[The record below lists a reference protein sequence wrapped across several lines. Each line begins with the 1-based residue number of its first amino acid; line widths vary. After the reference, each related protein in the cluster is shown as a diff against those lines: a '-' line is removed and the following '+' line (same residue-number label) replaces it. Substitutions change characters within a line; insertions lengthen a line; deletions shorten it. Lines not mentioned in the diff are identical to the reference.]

1 MASLKQLRG
10 GKYVARIRKWD
21 GFREQELKPVPLE
34 TDSKLEAEVRLEYV
48 KRMEKYIKE
57 GNEFTFPWQNKEG
70 TLKIKKHTLKEM
82 VSEYLD
88 YLDANGR
95 KKTTIERA
103 VHCLNNFMKST
114 GMNTPIDEMN
124 TEKVEYFKR
133 YFKGKL
139 TDNGININLT
149 RIKAFLNWCFEV
161 KEVIARAPRVTKIK
175 VPAKVPSYL
184 TANDLDKIL
193 KLNWLSLFYK
203 DVFRMYWETG
213 VRLRE
218 PFNGRIDRG
227 WLIVDASHSKTGIER
242 VINLKS
248 YHVDTIEEMHR
259 RFNESSSHFKTK
271 TDHYSRV
278 FKKVAVA
285 IGRQKLSLHNLRDTY
300 AVMRYLETRD
310 IYLVSKE
317 LGHSSVKVTEKYARF
332 DLRRLELDFP
342 SLASRYCNSNIKNT
356 GFRDTVFG
364 NQLTK
369 PTVFSSRN

>member
-1 MASLKQLRG
+1 MARLRQQRG

-21 GFREQELKPVPLE
+21 GFREKELKSVPLE
-34 TDSKLEAEVRLEYV
+34 TDSELEAEIRLEHV
-48 KRMEKYIKE
+48 NKMEKYIKA
-57 GNEFTFPWQNKEG
+57 GNEIIFPWQNKDG

-95 KKTTIERA
+95 KTTTIERA
-103 VHCLNNFMKST
+103 KYCLNNFMKSS
-114 GMNTPIDEMN
+114 GINIPIDDIN
-124 TEKVEYFKR
+124 TDKIEFFKR
-133 YFKGKL
+133 YFKGNL

-175 VPAKVPSYL
+175 VPVKVPSYCTENNL
-184 TANDLDKIL
+184 AEIL
-193 KLNWLSLFYK
+193 KLDWLDTFYK

-242 VINLKS
+242 VINLKT
-248 YHVDTIEEMHR
+248 YHVDTIEEIQKR
-259 RFNESSSHFKTK
+259 AIESKSMFKTK
-271 TDHYSRV
+271 TDHYSRI
-278 FKKVAVA
+278 FKKAAVA
-285 IGRQKLSLHNLRDTY
+285 IGRQKLSLQNLRDTY
-300 AVMRYLETRD
+300 ALMRYLETRD
-310 IYLVSKE
+310 LYLVSKE
-317 LGHSSVKVTEKYARF
+317 LGHSSVKVTEKYAMF

-342 SLASRYCNSNIKNT
+342 SLASEYSNTNINNT

-364 NQLTK
+364 IQLTK
-369 PTVFSSRN
+369 PTVFSSRI

>member
-1 MASLKQLRG
+1 MASLRKLCG

-21 GFREQELKPVPLE
+21 GFREQELKSVPLE
-34 TDSKLEAEVRLEYV
+34 TDSRLEALIRKDEVN
-48 KRMEKYIKE
+48 RMEKYIKE
-57 GNEFTFPWQNKEG
+57 GNEIIFPWQNKEG

-161 KEVIARAPRVTKIK
+161 KEVIARVPRVTKIK

-218 PFNGRIDRG
+218 PFNGKIDKG

-242 VINLKS
+242 VINLKT
-248 YHVDTIEEMHR
+248 YHVDTIEEIQKR
-259 RFNESSSHFKTK
+259 AIESRAMFKTK

-364 NQLTK
+364 IQLTK

>member
-1 MASLKQLRG
+1 MASLRQLCG

-21 GFREQELKPVPLE
+21 GIKERELKPVPLE
-34 TDSKLEAEVRLEYV
+34 TYSELEATIRLDEVN
-48 KRMEKYIKE
+48 RMEKYIKD
-57 GNEFTFPWQNKEG
+57 GNEIIFPWQNKDG

-103 VHCLNNFMKST
+103 VYCLNNFMKST
-114 GMNTPIDEMN
+114 GMNTPIDEIN
-124 TEKVEYFKR
+124 TEMVEYFKR

-161 KEVIARAPRVTKIK
+161 KEIIARVPRVTKIK

-242 VINLKS
+242 VINLKT
-248 YHVDTIEEMHR
+248 YHVDTIEEIQKR
-259 RFNESSSHFKTK
+259 AIESRSMFKTK
-271 TDHYSRV
+271 TDHYSRI

-285 IGRQKLSLHNLRDTY
+285 IGRQNLSLHNLRDTF

-317 LGHSSVKVTEKYARF
+317 LGHSSVKVTEKYAMF

-364 NQLTK
+364 TKLTN